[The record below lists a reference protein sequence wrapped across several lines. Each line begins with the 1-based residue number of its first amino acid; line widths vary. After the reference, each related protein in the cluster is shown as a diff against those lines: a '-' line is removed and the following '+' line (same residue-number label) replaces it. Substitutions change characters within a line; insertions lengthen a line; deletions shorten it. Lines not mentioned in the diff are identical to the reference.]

1 MVQQEQENK
10 MGVMPVGR
18 LLFTMSLP
26 MMISMLIQALY
37 NVVDSIFVSQI
48 SENALS
54 AVSLAFPFQNLMIS
68 VAVGTGVG
76 VNALL
81 SRSLGEGEYERANK
95 TAENGVFLAVISCLV
110 FTAVG
115 LLCARPFFVV
125 QTDIAEIVEHG
136 TVYMAICGGACFGIF
151 LEIIFERLLQSTGRT
166 FYTMITQG
174 IGAVINIVM
183 DPVLIFGIGPFP
195 ELGVAGAAI
204 ATVLGQI
211 VAAALAIFFNAR
223 FNPEIRLGLKGFR
236 PSGAIIKRIYAVGL
250 PSILLTS
257 ISSVMTF
264 GMNKILLSFTST
276 AAAVFGVY
284 FKLQSFVFMP
294 IFGLNNGMVPIVSYN
309 YGARKGD
316 RLMKTVKL
324 SILTAMGIM
333 LLGLAVIQRFPGP
346 ILRLFNASEDM
357 LSIGIPALRVISIH
371 FILAGFSVV
380 ASSTFQALGSGLKSM
395 TVSIVRQL
403 VVLLPVAWLLS
414 LSGNLSLVW
423 WSFPIAEL
431 ASVAL
436 CSLFLRQIYRKV
448 VLPLS
453 QPASMQQG

>member
-1 MVQQEQENK
+1 

-18 LLFTMSLP
+18 LLFSMSLP

-81 SRSLGEGEYERANK
+81 SRSLGEREFERANR
-95 TAENGVFLAVISCLV
+95 TAENGVFLAVLSLLV

-115 LLCARPFFVV
+115 LLCARPFFAV
-125 QTDIAEIVEHG
+125 QTDIEEIVEHG
-136 TVYMAICGGACFGIF
+136 TVYMAICGGACAGIF
-151 LEIIFERLLQSTGRT
+151 LEIIFERLLQATGRT
-166 FYTMITQG
+166 IYTMVTQG
-174 IGAVINIVM
+174 VGAVINIVM
-183 DPVLIFGIGPFP
+183 DPVLIFGVGPFP

-211 VAAALAIFFNAR
+211 VAAVLAIFFNAR
-223 FNPEIRLGLKGFR
+223 FNPEIRMSFKGFR
-236 PSGAIIKRIYAVGL
+236 PSGAIIGRIYAVGL

-309 YGARKGD
+309 YGARKGA
-316 RLMKTVKL
+316 RLIKTVKL
-324 SILTAMGIM
+324 SILTAVCIM
-333 LLGLAVIQRFPGP
+333 VLGLAVIQIIPGP
-346 ILRLFNASEDM
+346 ILLLFNASEDM
-357 LSIGIPALRVISIH
+357 LSIGVPALRIISIH
-371 FILAGFSVV
+371 FILAGFCIVS
-380 ASSTFQALGSGLKSM
+380 SSTFQALGSGMKSM
-395 TVSIVRQL
+395 AVSIVRQL

-414 LSGNLSLVW
+414 LSGRLELVW
-423 WSFPIAEL
+423 WAFPIAEL
-431 ASVAL
+431 ASVCL
-436 CSLFLRQIYRKV
+436 CSVFLRRTYRRT
-448 VLPLS
+448 VLPL
-453 QPASMQQG
+453 QQAPGVQQG

>member
-1 MVQQEQENK
+1 

-18 LLFTMSLP
+18 LLFSMSLP

-81 SRSLGEGEYERANK
+81 SRSLGEREFERANR
-95 TAENGVFLAVISCLV
+95 TAENGVFLAVLSLLV

-115 LLCARPFFVV
+115 LLCARPFFAV
-125 QTDIAEIVEHG
+125 QTDIEEIVEHG

-151 LEIIFERLLQSTGRT
+151 LEIIFERLLQATGRT
-166 FYTMITQG
+166 IYTMVTQG
-174 IGAVINIVM
+174 VGAVINIVM
-183 DPVLIFGIGPFP
+183 DPVLIFGVGPFP

-223 FNPEIRLGLKGFR
+223 FNPEIRMSFKGFR
-236 PSGAIIKRIYAVGL
+236 PSGAIIGRIYAVGL

-309 YGARKGD
+309 YGARKGA
-316 RLMKTVKL
+316 RLIKTVKL
-324 SILTAMGIM
+324 SILTAVCIM
-333 LLGLAVIQRFPGP
+333 LLGLAVIQIIPGP
-346 ILRLFNASEDM
+346 ILLLFNASEDM
-357 LSIGIPALRVISIH
+357 LSIGVPALRVISIH
-371 FILAGFSVV
+371 FILAGFCIVS
-380 ASSTFQALGSGLKSM
+380 SSTFQALGSGLMSM
-395 TVSIVRQL
+395 VVSIVRQL
-403 VVLLPVAWLLS
+403 VVLLPAAWLLS
-414 LSGNLSLVW
+414 LSGRLELVW
-423 WSFPIAEL
+423 WAFPIAEL
-431 ASVAL
+431 ASVCL
-436 CSLFLRQIYRKV
+436 CSVFLRRTYRRT
-448 VLPLS
+448 VLPLR
-453 QPASMQQG
+453 QAPGVQQGQAD